1 MQAVLRSCYIQNMTA
16 IPKNAAAII
25 LLKDKNDPKVF
36 WVKRSA
42 KLMFMPDFHAFP
54 GGQVEENDLTIP
66 VLNCEDEEGALMRVA
81 AVREFFEETGILL
94 AQGAAELPDET
105 LKTERRLLHEKT
117 RTFQKILADYN
128 LTIDG
133 ARLETSGRWVTPH
146 MAPRRFDTWFYLSWL
161 EDSQEALIEEGE
173 LTEGEWIRPAEA
185 FNRWKN
191 GEIMMAPPT
200 LHIIQTLAANSD
212 KPETLTAALATISEA
227 TNGAIRRMEFRP
239 NFFLWPVKTPTL
251 PPATHTNCYI
261 VGGKE
266 LIVIDPA
273 SPYQEEQ
280 EILDTLLDGFIA
292 EGRQVREIILT
303 HHHPDHVGGVN
314 HLSKRL
320 GVGVAAHRLTA
331 DRLAGQVEV
340 TRYIEDN
347 ELISFDDLPD
357 LRLRAMHTP
366 GHTRGHLC
374 FYEETCGY
382 VITGD
387 LVVGIGT
394 VVIDPPEGNMKQYF
408 DSLHR
413 LLALPKLTS
422 LFGAHGPAIA
432 NAQSK
437 IEEYITHR
445 TARENKIFSAIEA
458 GATTLDEIVPAA
470 YTDVKPELY
479 PLARR
484 STIAHLEKLE
494 EDGRV
499 QQVAELEFA
508 VN

>member
-1 MQAVLRSCYIQNMTA
+1 MTA

-25 LLKDKNDPKVF
+25 LLKDRHDPKVF

-42 KLMFMPDFHAFP
+42 KLLFMPGFHAFP
-54 GGQVEENDLTIP
+54 GGQVDEGDLNISII
-66 VLNCEDEEGALMRVA
+66 NCEDEEGALMRAA
-81 AVREFFEETGILL
+81 AVREFFEETGILF
-94 AQGAAELPDET
+94 AHGAGELPTEA
-105 LKTERRLLHEKT
+105 LKAERQSLHENA
-117 RTFQKILADYN
+117 RTFAEILAEHN
-128 LTIDG
+128 LVIDG
-133 ARLETSGRWVTPH
+133 AQLSVAGRWVTPT
-146 MAPRRFDTWFYLSWL
+146 MAPRRFDTWFYLGWL
-161 EDSQEALIEEGE
+161 DDHQEPLIEGGE
-173 LTEGEWIRPAEA
+173 LAEGEWIRPKEA
-185 FNRWKN
+185 FDRWKS

-200 LHIIQTLAANSD
+200 LHIIQTLAENCE
-212 KPETLTAALATISEA
+212 KPETLKSALVAISKA
-227 TNGAIRRMEFRP
+227 TNGAIRRMEFKP

-261 VGGKE
+261 IGGKE

-273 SPYQEEQ
+273 SPYKEEQ
-280 EILDTLLDGFIA
+280 ETLDILLDGFIA
-292 EGRQVREIILT
+292 EGRRVREIILT

-320 GVGVAAHRLTA
+320 GLGVAAHKLAA
-331 DRLAGQVEV
+331 DRLEGQVEV
-340 TRYIEDN
+340 TRYIEDH
-347 ELISFDDLPD
+347 ELIEFEDLPD
-357 LRLRAMHTP
+357 LRLRALHTP

-374 FYEETCGY
+374 FYEETRGY

-408 DSLHR
+408 HSLHR
-413 LLALPKLTS
+413 LLELPKLTS

-432 NAQSK
+432 NARGK

-445 TARENKIFSAIEA
+445 TGRENKIFAAIEA

-484 STIAHLEKLE
+484 STIAHIEKLE
-494 EDGRV
+494 EEGRV
-499 QQVAELEFA
+499 KHHGNAIYSLA
-508 VN
+508 

>member
-1 MQAVLRSCYIQNMTA
+1 MTA

-25 LLKDKNDPKVF
+25 LLKDRHDPKVF
-36 WVKRSA
+36 WVKRSDR
-42 KLMFMPDFHAFP
+42 LMFMPGFHAFP
-54 GGQVEENDLTIP
+54 GGQVDEGDLNIP
-66 VLNCEDEEGALMRVA
+66 ILNCEDEEGALMRVA

-94 AQGAAELPDET
+94 AENAADLPDDV
-105 LKTERRLLHEKT
+105 LKTARRRLHEKT
-117 RTFQKILADYN
+117 SSFAEILAQHG
-128 LTIDG
+128 LALDG
-133 ARLETSGRWVTPH
+133 ARLEASGRWVTPH
-146 MAPRRFDTWFYLSWL
+146 MAPRRFDTWFYMGWL
-161 EDSQEALIEEGE
+161 EDNQEPLIEEGE
-173 LTEGEWIRPAEA
+173 LAEGEWIRPQEA
-185 FNRWKN
+185 FDRWKN

-200 LHIIQTLAANSD
+200 LHIIQTLATNSE
-212 KPETLTAALATISEA
+212 KPESLQAALVAISET
-227 TNGAIRRMEFRP
+227 TNGAIRRMEFKP

-261 VGGKE
+261 IGGKE

-273 SPYQEEQ
+273 SPYREEQ
-280 EILDTLLDGFIA
+280 EILDTLLDGFIS
-292 EGRQVREIILT
+292 EGRRVREIILT
-303 HHHPDHVGGVN
+303 HHHPDHIGGVH

-320 GVGVAAHRLTA
+320 GVGVAAHKFTA
-331 DRLAGQVEV
+331 ERLAGEIEV
-340 TRYIEDN
+340 TRSIEDN
-347 ELISFDDLPD
+347 ELLTFDDLPN
-357 LRLRAMHTP
+357 LRLRALHTP

-374 FYEETCGY
+374 FYEENCGY

-413 LLALPKLTS
+413 LLALPRLTS

-432 NAQSK
+432 NARAK

-458 GATTLDEIVPAA
+458 GARTLDEIVPAA

-484 STIAHLEKLE
+484 STIAHLEKLQ

-499 QQVAELEFA
+499 HHQEEATYALA
-508 VN
+508 